1 MNRALPQAASPRCI
15 WLTGLP
21 CAGKTSLAQATA
33 QLLRRQG
40 RPCSV
45 LDGDIVRHGLCR
57 DLGYSEAD
65 RVENIRRVAEVA
77 RLMLDAG
84 LVVIVALISPFD
96 EGRRLARS
104 LIGEERFSVVF
115 VDAPLAVCEGR
126 DAKGMY
132 ARARRGELPQF
143 TGIDSP
149 YQAPLQPELRVD
161 THAMSVDACA
171 AAVYRLLA
179 PA

>member
-1 MNRALPQAASPRCI
+1 MPSRCI

-21 CAGKTSLAQATA
+21 CAGKTSLAQALA
-33 QLLRRQG
+33 QLLRQEHS
-40 RPCSV
+40 PCCI
-45 LDGDIVRHGLCR
+45 LDGDTMRRGLCS
-57 DLGYSEAD
+57 DLGFSEAD

-84 LVVIVALISPFD
+84 VIVIVALISPLA

-104 LIGEERFSVVF
+104 VIGAERFSLVF
-115 VDAPLAVCEGR
+115 VDAPMAVCESR

-149 YQAPLQPELRVD
+149 YQTPLHPELRVD
-161 THAMSVDACA
+161 THHMTVEAGA
-171 AAVYRLLA
+171 AAVYSLLL
-179 PA
+179 PPQ